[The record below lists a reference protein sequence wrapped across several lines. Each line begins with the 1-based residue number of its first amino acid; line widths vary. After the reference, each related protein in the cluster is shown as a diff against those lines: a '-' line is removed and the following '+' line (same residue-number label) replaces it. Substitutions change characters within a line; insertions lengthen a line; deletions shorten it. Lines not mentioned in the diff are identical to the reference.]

1 MTVDENMRS
10 RAVVD
15 GIVAVS
21 SSVERHE
28 RTTGKVT
35 MIGTDGIIWVR
46 LVNSPADTPCS
57 RSVVS
62 VKVGDTVSVTI
73 RNRRATIDGNLTSPA
88 ATVTETEELVQSSA
102 QQVANESRKLFNE
115 AISDA
120 QAAHEAAGR
129 AEKDAQSAAD
139 SAGRAAVSAANSE
152 RFAASSEE
160 SATIAKAAS
169 TSAVRDALSANV
181 AANGAISSLGTVQ
194 DIMGTLEWMQRNRMF
209 VAAQPPFD
217 ATIRYYHVIG
227 DEYAPV
233 ENPVACDLGDFYEI
247 RPPYHAPTYDDA
259 PVEGKVYYELVP
271 AHYEAVA
278 EPRAEDMGSYA
289 EIVGGVYAKTQ
300 DTEPVEGK
308 TYYVLVPSR
317 FEAVDS
323 PEETDGLYEVRPGG
337 YALTDDESIVE
348 GKQYYSLGQGTY
360 AAVTSPTAKDLA
372 TYFELSGGLYVPTRD
387 AQVDSTKTYYR
398 LNSGSYAPVRRA
410 NAERLVTYLTI
421 DPKSTM
427 ADFMESHL
435 ALSQR
440 GLYIT
445 QSKAIVNA
453 DGTIAFPPGQASYYM
468 LLGHDGMVLFDA
480 LGHEVAHYGESAGQ
494 DGMWSATSMEASM
507 FAIQRKVEMPDGSI
521 AKEDVFRV
529 GITDDG
535 QQVLHFMLPVPISEG
550 GTGARNEGDAADN
563 LMVQSIGAGMEI
575 PAGTDLNTL
584 TTPGNY
590 VCGFTSNVAGF
601 ANKPAP
607 LTNAF
612 RLTVFKVLGNTEH
625 NANEGHR
632 GQLIM
637 DWTSGREYYRVYN
650 GSSKNWGSWRTKRQ
664 DTDVID
670 VLHGGHGGTTVRA
683 AAQNLLVPSLVGS
696 TYLGENTDLN
706 TVVRFGTYYCA
717 GSAVVKTWKNCPTNA
732 ALRMTVANGTGQSYD
747 TATLTSVYLVQEIVD
762 LYAYVYRRYSSN
774 GGSTWGE
781 WARSIVSS
789 DVIDRQH
796 GGTGKNITSD
806 PSMLVNLASDSAGL
820 VFVSAPR
827 PGVTGILPLSHG
839 GLGSNTAAGG
849 RSTLGLTGSATA
861 PYDSG
866 CIEVGKYSSY
876 YTGTD
881 GNIYAKRSGGVC
893 TVSIEGV
900 TCKNVG
906 TSRITIAVLPEGYR
920 PKQSIFEHDGLEIST
935 NGNIQMW
942 PNVAANQQKWIS
954 VSFALA

>member
-1 MTVDENMRS
+1 MSDIDHFASSELMRAMDS
-10 RAVVD
+10 MMPVAKSD
-15 GIVAVS
+15 G
-21 SSVERHE
+21 
-28 RTTGKVT
+28 RTQGKVT
-35 MIGTDGIIWVR
+35 KVEPDGTVWVALRDSRGIVEM
-46 LVNSPADTPCS
+46 PCK
-57 RSVVS
+57 RSVVAA
-62 VKVGDTVSVTI
+62 KPGDTVAVTV
-73 RNRRATIDGNLTSPA
+73 RNRRAIVESNISSPA
-88 ATVTETEELVQSSA
+88 ATVEQAEGLVKTSA
-102 QQVANESRKLFNE
+102 QELADNTNELFQS

-129 AEKDAQSAAD
+129 AEKDAQNAAD
-139 SAGRAAVSAANSE
+139 SADRAAVSAANSE

-217 ATIRYYHVIG
+217 ATIRYYHVTG
-227 DEYAPV
+227 DEYIAV
-233 ENPVACDLGDFYEI
+233 ESPMACDLGDYYEI

-278 EPRAEDMGSYA
+278 EPRAEDMDSYA

-308 TYYVLVPSR
+308 TYYVLVASR

-387 AQVDSTKTYYR
+387 AQVDSAKTYYR
-398 LNSGSYAPVRRA
+398 LDSGSYAPVRRA
-410 NAERLVTYLTI
+410 NAERLATYLTI

-468 LLGHDGMVLFDA
+468 LLGHDGMVLYDA

-550 GTGARNEGDAADN
+550 GTGARNRGDAADN
-563 LMVQSIGAGMEI
+563 LLVQSIGS
-575 PAGTDLNTL
+575 GTELPSAFDFNTL
-584 TTPGNY
+584 TAPGNY
-590 VCGFTSNVAGF
+590 TFGWSVNVK
-601 ANKPAP
+601 N
-607 LTNAF
+607 LTNRPSNLTSAF
-612 RLTVFKVLGNTEH
+612 RLTVWKFFGNED
-625 NANEGHR
+625 N
-632 GQLIM
+632 
-637 DWTSGREYYRVYN
+637 TSNDAVRVQVVHEYNTGRVFQRYSTNTGASWSAWVYQVRDN
-650 GSSKNWGSWRTKRQ
+650 
-664 DTDVID
+664 DVID
-670 VLHGGHGGTTVRA
+670 VPHGGHGGTDQRA
-683 AAQNLLVPSLVGS
+683 AAKNLLVPSLVGS
-696 TYLGENTDLN
+696 TYLGNNTDLN
-706 TVVRFGTYYCA
+706 TVKAFGNYYCS
-717 GSAVVKTWKNCPTNA
+717 GNTTVQTMSNCPTTRA
-732 ALRMTVANGTGQSYD
+732 FRMYVYSGTGGLSDGTYN
-747 TATLTSVYLVQEIVD
+747 YIVQELVN
-762 LYAYVYRRYSSN
+762 LYGRVWRRCTTNSGSSW
-774 GGSTWGE
+774 SE
-781 WARSIVSS
+781 WELSIISS

-849 RSTLGLTGSATA
+849 RSTLGLT
-861 PYDSG
+861 Y
-866 CIEVGKYSSY
+866 
-876 YTGTD
+876 
-881 GNIYAKRSGGVC
+881 
-893 TVSIEGV
+893 EGV
-900 TCKNVG
+900 YQSVQFA
-906 TSRITIAVLPEGYR
+906 TIAPGANGTKCTLIRRGTCCSINLNGVGIYGASSSSRTKIGTVPAGYR
-920 PKQSIFEHDGLEIST
+920 PAGSFYSWPFLIDSS
-935 NGNIQMW
+935 GNFYCDMDAYSGYVTSWEVFTYPIGG
-942 PNVAANQQKWIS
+942 
-954 VSFALA
+954 